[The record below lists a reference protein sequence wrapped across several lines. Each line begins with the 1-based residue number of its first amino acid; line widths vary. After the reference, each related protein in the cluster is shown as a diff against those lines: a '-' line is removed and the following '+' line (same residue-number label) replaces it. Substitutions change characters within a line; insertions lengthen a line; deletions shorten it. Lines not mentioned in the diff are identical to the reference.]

1 MPPPQQQGSLASPG
15 YQSAQQQTNFDAFSA
30 TTPSTGLTGE
40 TPGSGQPAHA
50 VPVGMG
56 PNNGNIYDPT
66 YGAGAYSY
74 MDQSMGPIG
83 DVVTYENPIDLGSL
97 GLTNELM
104 PQWLEYLP
112 SDVLGMFEGGNN
124 MDEDGGNNGGT

>member
-1 MPPPQQQGSLASPG
+1 
-15 YQSAQQQTNFDAFSA
+15 
-30 TTPSTGLTGE
+30 
-40 TPGSGQPAHA
+40 
-50 VPVGMG
+50 MG